1 MKALNRR
8 ALLVLLL
15 VTWVGVIFPSG
26 VANAYCTTR
35 ERIQLRN
42 EGVSPQEIDRLC
54 GGAPPQGQMQEQ
66 FPRNFQPAPRLPV
79 AAVCVTNA
87 GPCPMA
93 VAMPIGS
100 ACACYTQWGAVPGV
114 AR

>member
-1 MKALNRR
+1 MKAFNRR
-8 ALLVLLL
+8 GLLVLLL
-15 VTWVGVIFPSG
+15 VTGAGAIFPFD
-26 VANAYCTTR
+26 AAHAYCTTR

-54 GGAPPQGQMQEQ
+54 GGAPAQGPMPQQV
-66 FPRNFQPAPRLPV
+66 PRNFQSVPRIPV
-79 AAVCVTNA
+79 ASVCMTNA

-100 ACACYTQWGAVPGV
+100 ACACYTQWGSVPGI

>member
-1 MKALNRR
+1 MKAFNRR
-8 ALLVLLL
+8 GLLVLML
-15 VTWVGVIFPSG
+15 VTGVGAIFLPG

-42 EGVSPQEIDRLC
+42 EGVLPQEIDRLC
-54 GGAPPQGQMQEQ
+54 GGAPAPGAMPQQL
-66 FPRNFQPAPRLPV
+66 PRNAQPASRLPV

-93 VAMPIGS
+93 VAMPVGS